1 MNRKISV
8 REASLLL
15 GLWLVQLVTKF
26 PLFGD
31 VHNELRVTVGL
42 VYLALAAAIIVR
54 QRRCVRPLLHDGL
67 REPVAAL
74 AEG

>member
-8 REASLLL
+8 REAGLLL

-31 VHNELRVTVGL
+31 IHNEVRVTVGV
-42 VYLALAAAIIVR
+42 VYLALATAIIVR
-54 QRRCVRPLLHDGL
+54 QRRNIRPLLHDGL
-67 REPVAAL
+67 REPVASF